1 MTRREKE
8 KEKREKEKVEKKSIK
23 GGFQVYVDHD
33 FSQSRKN
40 ICHLTRE
47 KEKEGE
53 RREEKE
59 KMRKIFLC

>member
-47 KEKEGE
+47 KEKEE
-53 RREEKE
+53 KREKNREKN
-59 KMRKIFLC
+59 